1 MTGTSSTT
9 TSTVQEPLALRLS
22 EADAGR
28 LRGLRRMRA
37 VALSLLLLAALVYVV
52 TYGESG
58 WQGYVNAAAEAGM
71 VGAIADW
78 FAVTA
83 LFRHPLRL
91 PIPHTAIIP
100 KRKESLGASL
110 EEFVA
115 ENFLREEVIRE
126 RIESAG
132 VSRRVGEWL
141 VSGGHAERIVVEG
154 SRVLADGLSH
164 VSESDVA
171 AIIEQALV
179 PRLREEPLSPAAGQL
194 LEEILRD
201 RAHDGLV
208 DLALDELSQ
217 WLLAHED
224 EVAALIEE
232 RAPLWTPE
240 WLDKRASRWVHK
252 QVVAWAHEISQT
264 PDHRA
269 RQALDHWLADLA
281 RDLQHDPS
289 TMERFERLKNR
300 VLTQP
305 RIIDTSV
312 RLWDAL
318 RRALVGSLQDE
329 DGLLRARAVEEVEK
343 LGRRLIDDDDLARRL
358 DGRLSDVAAYA
369 VTNYGTEVASV
380 ISSTVNRWD
389 GEETA
394 ERIELHVGR
403 DLQFIR
409 INGTVVGGLAGLTIH
424 AVSHLF

>member
-1 MTGTSSTT
+1 MGRMSVDTA
-9 TSTVQEPLALRLS
+9 PLSLQMS
-22 EADAGR
+22 DADADR
-28 LRGLRRMRA
+28 LRGLKRMRA
-37 VALSLLLLAALVYVV
+37 LALSLLLLAAVVYAA
-52 TYGESG
+52 TYGRGG
-58 WQGYVNAAAEAGM
+58 WIGYVNAGSEAAM

-83 LFRHPLRL
+83 LFRHPLHL

-110 EEFVA
+110 QEFVA
-115 ENFLREEVIRE
+115 DNFLREEVIRE

-141 VSGGHAERIVVEG
+141 VDGRHAERVVAEG
-154 SRVLADGLSH
+154 SRILADGLSY
-164 VSESDVA
+164 VKEQDVA
-171 AIIEQALV
+171 AVIEQALL
-179 PRLREEPLSPAAGQL
+179 PRVREEPLSPAAGQL

-217 WLLAHED
+217 WLLTHED
-224 EVAALIEE
+224 EVSTLIEE
-232 RAPLWTPE
+232 RAPMWTPE
-240 WLDKRASRWVHK
+240 WLDKRASKWVHK
-252 QVVAWAHEISQT
+252 QVVAWTREISST

-281 RDLQHDPS
+281 RDLQHEPA
-289 TMERFERLKNR
+289 TMARFERLKDR
-300 VLTQP
+300 VLGQP

-318 RRALVGSLQDE
+318 RRALVGSLQDDE
-329 DGLLRARAVEEVEK
+329 GLLRTRAVEEVER
-343 LGRRLIDDDDLARRL
+343 LGRRLIEDDDLARRL
-358 DGRLSDVAAYA
+358 DARLSDVASYA
-369 VTNYGTEVASV
+369 VSNYGTEVASV
-380 ISSTVNRWD
+380 ISATVNRWD

-394 ERIELHVGR
+394 QRIELHVGR